1 MADRQTRSLAT
12 RPGHAFWRSFPMFEN
27 LGDDTLS
34 ALSEVAIARDWPA
47 GAVLF
52 LRGEP
57 GDYLLAIAEG
67 RVKLSLVTPGGREL
81 ALAIAEPGTII
92 GEMVLF
98 DDQPRSADGTTLSAT
113 SGYVLGRAAFR
124 SVAERHP
131 DLMEGVARF
140 LCRRLRDTNDKLES
154 IALYGLEARLARFLL
169 FTLRQIHGDDLPEK
183 ARLRLAI
190 TQSDLAAVLGASR
203 PKVNRAL
210 QVLIEDQA
218 IQRAGEVLICDP
230 ARLRELAD
238 PDID

>member
-1 MADRQTRSLAT
+1 MTGTQTKTLAT

-27 LGDDTLS
+27 LGDETLA
-34 ALSEVAIARDWPA
+34 ALSEVAVAREWPA

-98 DDQPRSADGTTLSAT
+98 DEDPRSADGTALTAT
-113 SGYVLGRAAFR
+113 CGYVVDRAAFR
-124 SVAERHP
+124 SVAERHS

-154 IALYGLEARLARFLL
+154 IALYGLDARLARFLL
-169 FTLRQIHGDDLPEK
+169 FTLRQIHGDDLPDK

-210 QVLIEDQA
+210 QALIEDQA
-218 IQRAGEVLICDP
+218 IQREGEVLICDP

-238 PDID
+238 PDIE